1 MIARPQPL
9 LCELHAHTRW
19 SDGQLPLREV
29 VDLYGRAGFDVLTI
43 TDHAVRSE
51 DPGPQHVSE
60 AIFGAYL
67 AEVEAEARRARKL
80 YDLLVIPGLE
90 LTYNDPEPALAAH
103 AVAVGLRS
111 FVGVD
116 DGLEPALA
124 AAREHGAALVAA
136 HPNSIADP
144 GTGHGRTARFAAEWR
159 ELAPAVDRFE
169 LINRHQVYAW
179 VADAGLPTVASG
191 DFHEPRHLAT
201 WKTMLPCRKDEGAV
215 IAYLRSRRPAY
226 LVRLDEP
233 QRIAA

>member
-1 MIARPQPL
+1 MVAKAPPL

-19 SDGQLPLREV
+19 SDGVLHLREL
-29 VDLYGRAGFDVLTI
+29 VDLHGRAGFDVLAI
-43 TDHAVRSE
+43 TDHTVRS
-51 DPGPQHVSE
+51 DDLGPQHVSAE
-60 AIFGAYL
+60 VFGAYL
-67 AEVEAEARRARKL
+67 DAVEAESERARAL
-80 YDLLVIPGLE
+80 YGLLVIPGLE
-90 LTYNDPEPALAAH
+90 LTYNDPEPTLAAH

-116 DGLEPALA
+116 DGLEAALA

-136 HPNSIADP
+136 HPNPVADP
-144 GTGHGRTARFAAEWR
+144 GVAHGRTARFAAEWR

-179 VADAGLPTVASG
+179 VADAGLPTVAAG

-215 IAYLRSRRPAY
+215 IEYLRSRRPAY

-233 QRIAA
+233 RQRAA